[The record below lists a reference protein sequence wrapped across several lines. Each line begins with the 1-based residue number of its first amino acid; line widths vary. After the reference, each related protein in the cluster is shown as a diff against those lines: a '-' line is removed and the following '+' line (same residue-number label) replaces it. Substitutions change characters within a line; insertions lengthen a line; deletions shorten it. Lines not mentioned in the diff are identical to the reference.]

1 MANRNFLIL
10 EEGNWENMS
19 YLIEKS
25 ALGKSFTS
33 VGAAVE
39 EIKEVSVAEWHF
51 VMNAGNEAFSE
62 RDPIGALGYFRQAA
76 SVADRMI
83 VAAENGGFN
92 PDCAVRALTRSRQSL
107 SEVYLRLGQVDNAIA
122 SLESTFFQVCSRA
135 ALAKTAQSLRQ
146 VCFNNIEF
154 ALSELVGLLQRIDA
168 PVEKI
173 ATAYS
178 IASEACQHAEDLT

>member
-1 MANRNFLIL
+1 
-10 EEGNWENMS
+10 MS

-25 ALGKSFTS
+25 ALSRPVTFAST
-33 VGAAVE
+33 ADE
-39 EIKEVSVAEWHF
+39 EIKHVSVAEWHF

-83 VAAENGGFN
+83 AIAESGSFN
-92 PDCAVRALTRSRQSL
+92 PDCAVGALTRSRKNL
-107 SEVYLRLGQVDNAIA
+107 SEVYLRLGQIDNAVA

-135 ALAKTAQSLRQ
+135 ALAKTSPDLRQ
-146 VCFNNIEF
+146 VCFNNIEP
-154 ALSELVGLLQRIDA
+154 ALGDLVELLQRIDA
-168 PVEKI
+168 PSEKL

-178 IASEACQHAEDLT
+178 IASEACHHAENLA